1 MTLPDYDNYL
11 VTTRGRSRRGAQGDQ
26 GFTLIELLVVM
37 IIIGILAAIAIPL
50 YLNQRTNARDTAVK
64 SDLRSVAAQEEGYY
78 TGGQSYGTFAQMQGA
93 GISFNHLSPGVTIT
107 ILHLTSDAYCLQG
120 TNASSPNRWF
130 YDSQGGGLQP
140 RGSTDCAV
148 TSSGSAGDALSG

>member
-1 MTLPDYDNYL
+1 MS
-11 VTTRGRSRRGAQGDQ
+11 TRRRAEE

-50 YLNQRTNARDTAVK
+50 YLDQRVNARDTGVK

-78 TGGQSYGTFAQMQGA
+78 TGAQNYGTFAQMQA
-93 GISFNHLSPGVTIT
+93 SGISFNHLTPGDTIT
-107 ILHLTSDAYCLQG
+107 IFHLTGDAYCLKG
-120 TNASSPNRWF
+120 TNTQSPNVWF

-140 RGSTDCAV
+140 K
-148 TSSGSAGDALSG
+148 GSADCTVTNTGAAADSLSG